1 MCKSQKKPTLLKT
14 LINIAQ
20 KIMITKLLKFIP
32 NRKLSKT
39 NGLSLL
45 ELIVTLAILAI
56 LVSSTL
62 PLAYNTVKRN
72 REIELRRSLRELRTA
87 IDAYKRYSDS
97 TVPPGQLIPIQE
109 RTPSGYPRS
118 LEILAKGFTPSNRVD
133 DKKLRFLRRIPVDPT
148 TGLAEWGTRSSTD
161 DPDSTSTNDEDIF
174 DVYSKSTEVG
184 LNGTKY
190 REW

>member
-1 MCKSQKKPTLLKT
+1 MT
-14 LINIAQ
+14 I
-20 KIMITKLLKFIP
+20 KLLKF
-32 NRKLSKT
+32 LSSKQSAKSK
-39 NGLSLL
+39 GLSLL
-45 ELIVTLAILAI
+45 ELIITLAILAI

-72 REIELRRSLRELRTA
+72 REIELRRALRELRTA

-97 TVPPGQLIPIQE
+97 TLPPGQLVPIQE
-109 RTPSGYPRS
+109 RTPSGYPRN

-133 DKKLRFLRRIPVDPT
+133 DKKLRFLRRIPVDPN

-161 DPDSTSTNDEDIF
+161 DPDSQSTNDEDVF
-174 DVYSKSTEVG
+174 DVYSKSNEVG

>member
-1 MCKSQKKPTLLKT
+1 MISKLFGFLSNKKLAKT
-14 LINIAQ
+14 
-20 KIMITKLLKFIP
+20 
-32 NRKLSKT
+32 S
-39 NGLSLL
+39 GLSLL
-45 ELIVTLAILAI
+45 ELIITLAILSI

-97 TVPPGQLIPIQE
+97 TVPPGQLVPIQE

-148 TGLAEWGTRSSTD
+148 SGLAEWGTRSSTD
-161 DPDSTSTNDEDIF
+161 EPDSTSTNDEDVF
-174 DVYSKSTEVG
+174 DVYSKSSEVG

>member
-1 MCKSQKKPTLLKT
+1 M
-14 LINIAQ
+14 NI
-20 KIMITKLLKFIP
+20 KFIS
-32 NRKLSKT
+32 NKKLSKT
-39 NGLSLL
+39 SGLSLL
-45 ELIVTLAILAI
+45 ELIITLAILAI
-56 LVSSTL
+56 LVSTTL

-72 REIELRRSLRELRTA
+72 REIELRRALREMRTA

-109 RTPSGYPRS
+109 RTPSGYPKN

-133 DKKLRFLRRIPVDPT
+133 DKKLRFLRRIPVDPN
-148 TGLAEWGTRSSTD
+148 TGTAEWGVRSSTD
-161 DPDSTSTNDEDIF
+161 DPDSISTNDEDVF
-174 DVYSKSTEVG
+174 DVYSKSSEEG

>member
-1 MCKSQKKPTLLKT
+1 
-14 LINIAQ
+14 
-20 KIMITKLLKFIP
+20 MITKLLKFIP